1 MVFSL
6 DQLILTFPHYCK
18 NLQLILLLCFTYPQ
32 GVQENQPALS
42 LAPFK
47 DGIYS
52 VEFNSSL
59 SVLQAFSICI
69 AVLDSR
75 NLCEFSEFRESKATV
90 QDDGTSDPNQTEG
103 EVPAR
108 YASYPPLSPVG
119 RV

>member
-1 MVFSL
+1 MTSS
-6 DQLILTFPHYCK
+6 FPLNAYH
-18 NLQLILLLCFTYPQ
+18 Q
-32 GVQENQPALS
+32 GGMQENQPFFS

-59 SVLQAFSICI
+59 SLLQAFSICI

-75 NLCEFSEFRESKATV
+75 KACEVSEISSLFEEKACGETLA
-90 QDDGTSDPNQTEG
+90 DDGKRPADRTEG

-108 YASYPPLSPVG
+108 YVSYPPLSPVG

>member
-1 MVFSL
+1 MKLFYF
-6 DQLILTFPHYCK
+6 ITC
-18 NLQLILLLCFTYPQ
+18 PQ
-32 GVQENQPALS
+32 EGVQVNQPLFS

-52 VEFNSSL
+52 VEFSSSL
-59 SVLQAFSICI
+59 SILQAFSICI
-69 AVLDSR
+69 AVLDSKKP
-75 NLCEFSEFRESKATV
+75 CELSEQSVSFEEKTL
-90 QDDGTSDPNQTEG
+90 GETTSMQNDRLTASNRIE

>member
-1 MVFSL
+1 M
-6 DQLILTFPHYCK
+6 
-18 NLQLILLLCFTYPQ
+18 LLFCFTYPQ
-32 GVQENQPALS
+32 GGLQENQPVFS

-69 AVLDSR
+69 AVLDSWK
-75 NLCEFSEFRESKATV
+75 LCEFSESKNVLEEKTCEETKV
-90 QDDGTSDPNQTEG
+90 ILQDDGISDPNRVEG

-108 YASYPPLSPVG
+108 YVSYPPLSPVG